1 MEKTNKYQDVRTM
14 EDLEAALHHTRE
26 AIAVQGKT
34 VRDNLVQ
41 VQEYY
46 TPRHMALN
54 IARKFA
60 LDHHL
65 YTIAINAVSGLKSLL
80 RK

>member
-14 EDLEAALHHTRE
+14 EDLEAALRRTRE
-26 AIAVQGKT
+26 AIDTQGKT

-46 TPRHMALN
+46 TPRHLALN
-54 IARKFA
+54 AVRKFA
-60 LDHHL
+60 LDTHL
-65 YTIAINAVSGLKSLL
+65 YAIALNAVTGLKRLL
-80 RK
+80 QK